1 MKGESAP
8 FGKVSALGQ
17 PAAPAVMNVHPGRDS
32 YVAFTSYTHP
42 IMVFYALSVWQWT
55 CLRQYWQLYGS
66 LLLSLATSL

>member
-42 IMVFYALSVWQWT
+42 IMVFYALSVWQ
-55 CLRQYWQLYGS
+55 
-66 LLLSLATSL
+66 